1 MKEGS
6 KASDLRVESIQY
18 GSELRECGAVFS
30 ECNEAILVVDKIEIV
45 TFKLVTNSF
54 WLSMEAVNTGR
65 TAAQLM
71 R

>member
-54 WLSMEAVNTGR
+54 
-65 TAAQLM
+65 
-71 R
+71 